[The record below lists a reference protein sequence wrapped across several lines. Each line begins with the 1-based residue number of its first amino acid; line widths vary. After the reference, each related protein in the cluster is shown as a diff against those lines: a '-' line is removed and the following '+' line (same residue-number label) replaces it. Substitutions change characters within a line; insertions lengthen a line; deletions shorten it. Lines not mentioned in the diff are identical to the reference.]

1 MIKFIKAGG
10 NLYCFKIAILI
21 KTILFFD
28 PSFAQPVNLY
38 YEDGHKPIKESYT
51 LVNGVRNGEY
61 SSWHF
66 NGKLKEHGF
75 YENGKMHGEWKIYWE
90 KGTLWKSLKWQNDS
104 LFQYT
109 EFRLF
114 GTQVINFSVDNGLY
128 KIEYVR
134 FLTDY
139 HTFLNKIAS
148 KKPKVSVVEVYGGD
162 GAYFYYSSP
171 ELSAEKYDSAAITI
185 LGSIAKNCR
194 IVNFRDDGILTDSVI
209 YENGKSTF
217 WVRASFYDDSKQIP
231 YSRRIYLNSILHEQF
246 IYFKSLN
253 NFNYTQYHT
262 NNFAACMGT
271 VYDGQRIGKWQYYD
285 MAGNRL
291 KLEVY
296 KQGVLVKTK

>member
-1 MIKFIKAGG
+1 MNKLQIAVFIKAIFSIT
-10 NLYCFKIAILI
+10 L
-21 KTILFFD
+21 
-28 PSFAQPVNLY
+28 SFAQPVNLY

-61 SSWHF
+61 QSWHF
-66 NGKLKEHGF
+66 NGKPKEHGF

-90 KGTLWKSLKWQNDS
+90 KGTLWKFLKWQNDS

-128 KIEYVR
+128 KNDYLR

-139 HTFLNKIAS
+139 HTFLNKSAS
-148 KKPKVSVVEVYGGD
+148 QRPKVNIEFYGT
-162 GAYFYYSSP
+162 GAFFFNSSP
-171 ELSAEKYDSAAITI
+171 ELSAEKYDSAAIII

-194 IVNFRDDGILTDSVI
+194 VVNFKEDGILTDSVI
-209 YENGKSTF
+209 YENGKNTF
-217 WVRASFYDDSKQIP
+217 WVRATFYDDSKQIP
-231 YSRRIYLNSILHEQF
+231 YSRSIYINSILHEQF
-246 IYFKSLN
+246 LYFKSLN

-291 KLEVY
+291 KSDVY